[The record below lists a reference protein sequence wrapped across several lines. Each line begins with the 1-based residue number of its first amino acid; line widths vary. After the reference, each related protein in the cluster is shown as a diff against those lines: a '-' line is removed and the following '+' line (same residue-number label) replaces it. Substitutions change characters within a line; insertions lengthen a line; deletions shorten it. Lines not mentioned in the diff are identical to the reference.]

1 MKTLK
6 AEWYKGCI
14 EQPRVARG
22 HAMFVDGKMQSA
34 TKINY
39 IEFKFYWKKH
49 VTHAPYVVTYCHV
62 VLRNGWHPVWS
73 KVPRLV
79 KVFRLVD
86 CTEEIAF
93 LCLDGFSIPNQ

>member
-14 EQPRVARG
+14 EQPRVVRG
-22 HAMFVDGKMQSA
+22 HAMFVDSKMLSA

-49 VTHAPYVVTYCHV
+49 VNHRHAP
-62 VLRNGWHPVWS
+62 LMWS
-73 KVPRLV
+73 LTATW
-79 KVFRLVD
+79 FF
-86 CTEEIAF
+86 EMA
-93 LCLDGFSIPNQ
+93 GIPSGARYPD